1 MSLEHPANQA
11 TIFEV
16 LDRVLDK
23 GIVVDAWA
31 RASACGIDLLTVK
44 ARLVVASIETYG

>member
-23 GIVVDAWA
+23 GIVVDPWV
-31 RASACGIDLLTVK
+31 RASVGGIDLLTVK
-44 ARLVVASIETYG
+44 AQLVVASIETYG